1 MSPQDCLAAGS
12 LCGPGPL
19 YQGAQGGAWAP
30 RPGALHLA
38 PGPPSRRLHMFLWY
52 NEIMI
57 LIPQI
62 VACNLQLPH
71 GVSRASARGFRLHND
86 VGGLLP
92 GSRPTPALPPSAMK
106 WSRSPSGAKRCC
118 PLRACCAL
126 RGGDNQGW
134 ARTEGAQPGGR
145 GPPKQGPGTDGG
157 RHRGAS
163 ARGRR
168 GAQPTHA
175 PAMLSLGWGCLAEE
189 VTTVPDAKLCLM
201 GQLCP

>member
-1 MSPQDCLAAGS
+1 MPPHVSPQDCLAAGS

-126 RGGDNQGW
+126 RGGDKQLPR
-134 ARTEGAQPGGR
+134 AGR
-145 GPPKQGPGTDGG
+145 GPKELSQGGAGRPSRALGLMVGGTEGRQLVGG
-157 RHRGAS
+157 GV
-163 ARGRR
+163 
-168 GAQPTHA
+168 
-175 PAMLSLGWGCLAEE
+175 LSPHMPPPCFPLAG
-189 VTTVPDAKLCLM
+189 DAWLRK
-201 GQLCP
+201 